1 MFKTNWYVTPNKT
14 KYYAV
19 KYMYKNSN
27 GIVWLVAL
35 HDTDRQKNIKKLF
48 DWFWWCKL
56 QTKFYNYKFFST
68 KIVVWNKCMSSYVS
82 GMSVFFAGLNV

>member
-14 KYYAV
+14 KHYDV
-19 KYMYKNSN
+19 KYMY
-27 GIVWLVAL
+27 
-35 HDTDRQKNIKKLF
+35 KNIKKLF

-82 GMSVFFAGLNV
+82 GMSVFFGWLNV